1 MQSQIPKAL
10 LFDLGDVLF
19 KWSSH
24 TTIAIPGKLMHDM
37 LSSTTWSDYEYDLS
51 EQDTCYQQ
59 LAQRFSVPAREI
71 ADAVAQASESL
82 RPNSLMMSFIR
93 RLKKNACGTLRVY
106 GISNISREDYAF
118 LLAKAPDWSVFDQV
132 FSSGHVGLRKPD
144 PEFYRHVL
152 REIKLEPYEVIF
164 VNDELENV
172 LAAKVLGINGLVFED
187 DATIIQTL
195 SKTLDKPVTSGR
207 EYLRNNDQCFGSVTQ
222 SGVVVP
228 EHFAQLLVVNTLQ
241 DR

>member
-1 MQSQIPKAL
+1 MQSQLPKAL
-10 LFDLGDVLF
+10 LLGHGGVF
-19 KWSSH
+19 FNWSFH
-24 TTIAIPGKLMHDM
+24 TTTAIPGKLMHDM
-37 LSSTTWSDYEYDLS
+37 LSSATWSDYEYDLS
-51 EQDTCYQQ
+51 EQDTRYQQ

-71 ADAVAQASESL
+71 ADAVAQAREPL
-82 RPNSLMMSFIR
+82 RPNSFTMSFIR

-118 LLAKAPDWSVFDQV
+118 LLAKAPDWSVFDRV
-132 FSSGHVGLRKPD
+132 FTLGHVGLREPD
-144 PEFYRHVL
+144 PEYYRHVL
-152 REIKLEPYEVIF
+152 RETKLEPYEVIF
-164 VNDELENV
+164 IDDV

-228 EHFAQLLVVNTLQ
+228 EHFAQLLVVNTLR